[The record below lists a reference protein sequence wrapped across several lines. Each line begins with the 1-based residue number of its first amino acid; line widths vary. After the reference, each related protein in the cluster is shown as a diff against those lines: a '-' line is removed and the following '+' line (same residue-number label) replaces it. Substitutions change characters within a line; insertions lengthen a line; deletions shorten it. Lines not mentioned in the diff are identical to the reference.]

1 MSYKKGVHICKGVT
15 LMAFDGIVTKAITSE
30 LQQLVG
36 GRIDKIYEP
45 NKNEVVLDF
54 YLNGVNYALNICTNS
69 QNYRINLTTH
79 SKPNPKTALNFCM
92 LLRKNLI
99 GLRIKNIISANL
111 ERVVTIEFEGFDD
124 IDDIITKKLII
135 ELMGR
140 HCNII
145 LVDENNIIIDSLR
158 HISSSDNELTR
169 NIIPH
174 VKYIYPTTN
183 KLNFLEV
190 TDSND
195 FKLKLN
201 YNEITVTQLP
211 SYISNIFNGISKN
224 FVKHI
229 IKTLN
234 IDSSIIVNDKILE
247 QIYNYINDIII
258 STDSLD
264 LSFEIVKDSNGVTKD
279 YVLTKKKVDKIF
291 PLNFFIDDYYFN
303 KESSEEFKIYRN
315 SISKLILDTLK
326 KYNKRLFNINEK
338 LKECDNMDKYK
349 LYGELITANLYRI
362 KNSNIDKLE
371 LENYYDNNS
380 IITIPL
386 DKRYSPSHNAKLFF
400 KKYNKLKNALTIV
413 GKQKQETLKDLDY
426 IESVVYELET
436 CSSIDDITNIFE
448 EISESSVFKE
458 RTDKYKEKKHP
469 KVKKSKLTKNK
480 NVNFNPIKYKI
491 EDYTLLVGRNN
502 TENDYLTL
510 KYAKKTDIWFHTK
523 DIHGSHC
530 ILVLNNRPYPDN
542 DILIKCSE
550 ITAYHSKARNS
561 SNVPVDFCEVKYVK
575 KPNGS
580 KPGMVIYKNN
590 KTLNV
595 NPKIGC

>member
-1 MSYKKGVHICKGVT
+1 MSSKKGVRICKGVT

-45 NKNEVVLDF
+45 NKNEVVLGF

-69 QNYRINLTTH
+69 QNYRIHLTTH

-190 TDSND
+190 TNFND

-201 YNEITVTQLP
+201 YNEITVNQLP

-234 IDSSIIVNDKILE
+234 IDTSIIVNDKILE

-291 PLNFFIDDYYFN
+291 PLNFFIDDYYFD

-413 GKQKQETLKDLDY
+413 GNQKQETLKDLDY

-530 ILVLNNRPYPDN
+530 ILVLNNKPYPDN
-542 DILIKCSE
+542 DILIKCAE

-595 NPKIGC
+595 NPKIES

>member
-1 MSYKKGVHICKGVT
+1 
-15 LMAFDGIVTKAITSE
+15 MAFDGIVTKAITSE

-45 NKNEVVLDF
+45 NKNEVVLGF

-69 QNYRINLTTH
+69 QNYRIHLTTH

-99 GLRIKNIISANL
+99 GLKIKNIISANL

-190 TDSND
+190 TDFND

-201 YNEITVTQLP
+201 YNEITVNQLP

-234 IDSSIIVNDKILE
+234 IDTSIIVNDKILE

-291 PLNFFIDDYYFN
+291 PLNFFIDDYYFD

-413 GKQKQETLKDLDY
+413 GNQKQETLKDLDY

-530 ILVLNNRPYPDN
+530 ILVLNNKPYPDN
-542 DILIKCSE
+542 DILIKCAE

-595 NPKIGC
+595 NPKIES

>member
-1 MSYKKGVHICKGVT
+1 
-15 LMAFDGIVTKAITSE
+15 MAFDGIVTKAITSE

-45 NKNEVVLDF
+45 NKNEVVLGF

-69 QNYRINLTTH
+69 QNYRIHLTTH

-190 TDSND
+190 TNFND

-201 YNEITVTQLP
+201 YNEITVNQLP

-234 IDSSIIVNDKILE
+234 IDTSIIVNDKILE

-291 PLNFFIDDYYFN
+291 PLNFFIDDYYFD

-413 GKQKQETLKDLDY
+413 GNQKQETLKDLDY

-530 ILVLNNRPYPDN
+530 ILVLNNKPYPDN
-542 DILIKCSE
+542 DILIKCAE

-595 NPKIGC
+595 NPKIES